1 MTGRHRAARS
11 SRGRARP
18 PLTREAVLKAAVAYA
33 DERGIEALSMRQL
46 AEVLRVEAMSLYNHV
61 AHKEDLVDGMV
72 DLAIAEIELPTI
84 GEDWKAAMRRRATS
98 AHEMLLRHPWA
109 SILIVSRINIGP
121 AMLLYMDATIACL
134 KHAGFSYAM
143 ADHAMSALDG
153 QIYGFT
159 LLKANFPI
167 GTAEHAGAAR
177 QFLPM
182 IPVET
187 HPHMRALAEEIMAVR
202 HSGINELAFGLDLL
216 LNGLD
221 RLRGGAKARRRPKAK
236 RKQ

>member
-1 MTGRHRAARS
+1 MAGRHGTARG
-11 SRGRARP
+11 SRERARP
-18 PLTREAVLKAAVAYA
+18 PLTREAILKAAVAFA

-46 AEVLRVEAMSLYNHV
+46 AAILRVEAMSLYNHV
-61 AHKEDLVDGMV
+61 AHKEGLLDGMV
-72 DLAIAEIELPTI
+72 DRAIAEIEVPTI
-84 GEDWKAAMRRRATS
+84 GGDWRASMRCRAIS

-109 SILIVSRINIGP
+109 SMLIVSRINVGP

-134 KHAGFSYAM
+134 EHAGFSYAM
-143 ADHAMSALDG
+143 ADHAMSALDS

-167 GTAEHAGAAR
+167 GTAEYAGAAQ

-182 IPVET
+182 IPAET
-187 HPHMRALAEEIMAVR
+187 HPHMRALAEEVIAGR

-216 LNGLD
+216 LDGLD
-221 RLRGGAKARRRPKAK
+221 RLRVDSKARRWSKAK
-236 RKQ
+236 SKS